1 MTLADRLRSADPGE
15 RAAAIADIA
24 GRSTVDAD
32 ELAALAECLGHARKA
47 VQRPA
52 ADACAALA
60 AQGVDVRPVLAE
72 ALASPLGRQRWGA
85 AFALARMGT
94 PPPETLPVLL
104 ETLGG
109 DDGDIRWAA
118 AEILRRLPERP
129 PVVEA
134 LGRLVRAGNGA
145 QRKMALYC
153 LRDLGARGTE
163 LEQAA
168 LWVLGDA
175 QHDVRL
181 AAIAWLVRHASA
193 REIVADRLLIAL
205 SGDDPQLRRAAA
217 AGLGTLGERS
227 PRVVSA
233 LRAACATP
241 DPSLRRAA
249 EGALRQLGAGSD

>member
-1 MTLADRLRSADPGE
+1 MTLADRLRSADPAE
-15 RAAAIADIA
+15 RTAAIAEIG
-24 GRSTVDAD
+24 GRTAVDAD
-32 ELAALAECLGHARKA
+32 DLAALAECLGHARKA

-60 AQGVDVRPVLAE
+60 ARGIEVRPTVVA
-72 ALASPLGRQRWGA
+72 ALASPLARQRWGA

-109 DDGDIRWAA
+109 EDGDLRWAA

-134 LGRLVRAGNGA
+134 LVRLVRADNGA

-163 LEQAA
+163 IEQAA
-168 LWVLGDA
+168 LWALGDA

-181 AAIAWLVRHASA
+181 AAIAWLVRHASD
-193 REIVADRLLIAL
+193 RETVADRLLIAL
-205 SGDDPQLRRAAA
+205 AGDDAQLSRAAA
-217 AGLGTLGERS
+217 AGLGTLGERL

-249 EGALRQLGAGSD
+249 EGALRQLGAEGG

>member
-15 RAAAIADIA
+15 RAAAIAEIE
-24 GRSTVDAD
+24 GRTTVEPD

-60 AQGVDVRPVLAE
+60 ARGLDVQPALDA
-72 ALASPLGRQRWGA
+72 ALASPLARQRWGA

-109 DDGDIRWAA
+109 DDGDVRWAA
-118 AEILRRLPERP
+118 AEILRRLPERG
-129 PVVEA
+129 PVIEA
-134 LGRLVRAGNGA
+134 LVRLVRTGNGA
-145 QRKMALYC
+145 QRKMGLYC
-153 LRDLGARGTE
+153 LRDLGARGAE
-163 LEQAA
+163 LEEAA
-168 LWVLGDA
+168 LWALGDA

-181 AAIAWLVRHASA
+181 AAIAWLVRHASD
-193 REIVADRLLIAL
+193 REAVADRLLIAL
-205 SGDDPQLRRAAA
+205 GGDDPQLRRAAA
-217 AGLGTLGERS
+217 AGLGTLGERA

-249 EGALRQLGAGSD
+249 EGALRQLGAGGA